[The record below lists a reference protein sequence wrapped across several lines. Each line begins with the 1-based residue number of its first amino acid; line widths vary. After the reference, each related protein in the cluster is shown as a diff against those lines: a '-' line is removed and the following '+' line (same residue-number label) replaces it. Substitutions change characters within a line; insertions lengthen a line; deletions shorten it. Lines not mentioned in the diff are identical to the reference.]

1 MECYVL
7 TLEEYCPIL
16 PCASGSEHTILGIYE
31 NKNDIWS
38 LMYKYYNENQGNFE
52 KQNLT
57 QFEDSEGNWEMK
69 IVGHKGDKTFI
80 LRGEYRLERITA
92 SIKELLNDLNIII

>member
-16 PCASGSEHTILGIYE
+16 PCSSSSEHTILGIFE
-31 NKNDIWS
+31 NKNDIWN
-38 LMYKYYNENQGNFE
+38 LMYRYYNENQGKFE

-69 IVGHKGDKTFI
+69 LVGHKGDKTFI
-80 LRGEYRLERITA
+80 LRGEYRLEKLVGN
-92 SIKELLNDLNIII
+92 IKELLNDLNIII